1 MDCLEC
7 RDNNLVTY
15 LTCIVLALSRTL
27 SVIEIS
33 DDEKWNLLPSPKS
46 DLRRDKALFCSEIA
60 CRLATVI
67 SLLGWIWLKFMLPCW
82 KVLDNSDSTGRTS
95 LSMYR
100 AAIQSGDLNFFNSPS
115 ASSLKHKSME
125 SRSSWEAFTAFSK
138 GYHRVLYAFWR
149 RFVTFFPPSMLRWT
163 CFCCSWTLVYTERC
177 FGELSKYFHSCRK
190 FVSTLQPEQCLPQS
204 VCRQVASLWRTQ
216 CMLSSIGQC
225 LSRRLAARPPVSP
238 IITDAPSLAR
248 EAVFDISM
256 PSCCPAVALVDLARR
271 LSMVRNLTLT
281 FLLWTY
287 WTNVNICSRVATSV
301 TSSHNNPTLPGSDM
315 WSFIWSRTAS
325 LIVQKISWRDPLD
338 LCPKV
343 PISFAPKT
351 SRSLRSVN
359 TLLFAIYSFATK

>member
-1 MDCLEC
+1 MECLEC

-33 DDEKWNLLPSPKS
+33 DDKKWNFLPSPKS

-100 AAIQSGDLNFFNSPS
+100 AAIQSGDFNFFNSPS

-190 FVSTLQPEQCLPQS
+190 FVCTLQPEQCLPQS
-204 VCRQVASLWRTQ
+204 VCRQVASPWRTQ

-225 LSRRLAARPPVSP
+225 LSRSLAARPPVSP

-248 EAVFDISM
+248 EAGFDISM
-256 PSCCPAVALVDLARR
+256 PSCCTCWFGQKIVNGKKSDTDFPAVNIL
-271 LSMVRNLTLT
+271 NKCQH
-281 FLLWTY
+281 LLKSCY
-287 WTNVNICSRVATSV
+287 ICNIIA
-301 TSSHNNPTLPGSDM
+301 
-315 WSFIWSRTAS
+315 
-325 LIVQKISWRDPLD
+325 
-338 LCPKV
+338 
-343 PISFAPKT
+343 
-351 SRSLRSVN
+351 
-359 TLLFAIYSFATK
+359 